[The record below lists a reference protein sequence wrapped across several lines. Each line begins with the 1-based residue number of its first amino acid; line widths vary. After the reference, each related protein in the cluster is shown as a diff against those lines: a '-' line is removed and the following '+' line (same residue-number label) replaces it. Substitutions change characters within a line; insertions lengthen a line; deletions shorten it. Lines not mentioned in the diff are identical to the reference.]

1 MIRQLLWP
9 FSACFTPT
17 FWFGRT
23 IAYTGPDASDEPV
36 KGAPRQFSVE
46 SLPQSEE
53 EKRQLVTSQVALM
66 ERKIEVGQTRLAEM
80 RTAVKEALRKNNKTR
95 AMQLTKQCIAAEK
108 AIAANQA
115 IYENLRIALDGARQ
129 AESQRDN
136 TRALAAARELMR
148 DAMASLNKHEVEELQ
163 EESDEAAAEIQRRA
177 EILSTPMGAA
187 ASVSEQDLAD
197 YMADLSAEDSAE
209 DLQSSPVASVPI
221 PVPAPLATP
230 GRGAPAAATAAAKPS
245 AAAPARVRSPAE
257 TLRAAAAI

>member
-9 FSACFTPT
+9 FGACFTPS

-23 IAYTGPDASDEPV
+23 ITYTGASAADEPV
-36 KGAPRQFSVE
+36 KGAPRQFTAE

-53 EKRQLVTSQVALM
+53 EKRQLVISQVALM
-66 ERKIEVGQTRLAEM
+66 ERKIEASQARLTELRAS
-80 RTAVKEALRKNNKTR
+80 AKEALRKNNKTR
-95 AMQLTKQCIAAEK
+95 AMQLTKQCFTAET

-115 IYENLRIALDGARQ
+115 IYENLRVALDGARQ

-163 EESDEAAAEIQRRA
+163 EESDEATAEIQRRA

-187 ASVSEQDLAD
+187 ATISDQDLQN
-197 YMADLSAEDSAE
+197 YMNDLSAEDSAE
-209 DLQSSPVASVPI
+209 NLQSSPVTSAPI
-221 PVPAPLATP
+221 PVPAPLAP
-230 GRGAPAAATAAAKPS
+230 AAGRGAPVAATGAKPS
-245 AAAPARVRSPAE
+245 AAVPARVRSPADA
-257 TLRAAAAI
+257 LRAAAAI